1 MHRILRMTLL
11 LVIAL
16 LLCALPAAAAEFSA
30 DMLINAGGQQMTSKL
45 FTKGDMQRAEINTP
59 GGKMINII
67 NFKTGKMISL
77 MPAQKM
83 YMEHGGMDDATLKQ
97 IKEFRAGKTPANA
110 KKIGSEKI
118 AGYSTE
124 VYQVDDPK
132 TGKTKMWYS
141 PKLKYP
147 LKSEGQGPMGKHS
160 MTLANIKE
168 GGVSDSLFKIPA
180 GYTKFQMPKGMPGG
194 KMPGG
199 MDGQ

>member
-11 LVIAL
+11 SVIAL

-30 DMLINAGGQQMTSKL
+30 DMLISAGGQQMTSKL

-83 YMEHGGMDDATLKQ
+83 YMEHGGMDDAALKQ

-132 TGKTKMWYS
+132 TGKTKLWYS
-141 PKLKYP
+141 PELKYP

-160 MTLANIKE
+160 MVLSKIKE

-199 MDGQ
+199 MGGQ